1 MTWKK
6 LQRLLACLLAV
17 LLLSQVGA
25 FSPAVFAADDSSY
38 TLQDGTAIIKST
50 MTTDEVNHAL
60 TRALVKDFDQKSE
73 DAQAKL
79 LDDLKWEYK
88 TNGFKN
94 KGTIF
99 EAKSS
104 DLYWDSIAGGRVVEE
119 GKVIKTKYTCP
130 ALADNKDGDYKVRLV
145 GTTQEVTLT
154 KAEKLSSSI
163 TLKQDASVKLP
174 YNEDGTL
181 NADALRAAIF
191 DQVVESTAPDLKV
204 DDVTIEYYA
213 TATTGSLG
221 ALGRAWAPLEGGTV
235 NSVNYPAIS
244 AGEQKIRISYD
255 ESDTYFSTSPEVMV
269 TFTER
274 ADSHIVLKSGQK
286 VALPYND
293 DVTVNYDALRASIL
307 TQVVDEGT
315 TPALTLQ
322 NTEIEYYAS
331 SALVDHKEWVK
342 LEGEYKTI
350 PVINKE
356 IGYPAISAGEQQI
369 RISFKGDDEYKAS
382 SDEVTVTFAERPSVQ
397 VTKKENPT
405 FKLAF
410 NDDGTA
416 IYDNIQQQVFNAVI
430 QSTDP
435 TLTADDVSI
444 KYLATEK
451 VLGAADSHEWMPLT
465 GGKKNGIS
473 YPAIGEGT
481 QKVRISW
488 GGNRYYAPMDLEA
501 EVLVTGRPDLQVTL
515 KESPSVKLVFNDD
528 GKVIYD
534 NIYQQV
540 WDAVIERTE
549 PELTLEQATLEYY
562 ADSKATGWVSEWVP
576 LEGGKKNSISYPGVS
591 EGTQKV
597 RVSWRGTSVYAPGHV
612 DVDVVF
618 LDRDPAPFHLK
629 TGVTKVGIVYNPDQ
643 SINYE
648 ATEQALREALIES
661 TDSNYSVDLVKV
673 EYNIYGTHLTDDRIA
688 NYKDLSYRVLDSDLL
703 DGIKAGKF
711 GLGDQLLRLSWS
723 GNADYK
729 PFEETRVRVK
739 MVDNRQPTEVVL
751 KPSISIVYNMDASV
765 MKQNIFEYVIDWD
778 ASKLPEKSTLSVADF
793 TIEYYAENEVE
804 ADGMTTGG
812 GVHLYM
818 PLEGGKGGAFEG
830 DPTKFLTYPQ
840 MGAGD
845 QKIRVTYKGNAD
857 YRPSTPVE
865 GNLTVNKA
873 KVSVK
878 VHSTSIYAE
887 EAKDKL
893 GEGFITTDPA
903 DKFDIYTIYGGMT
916 SDVTTSV
923 FVQLPER
930 YTNTALIQAI
940 DWALE
945 QAGQPTLTEMMNN
958 GTTVGQLR
966 KIISDV
972 ISKGDDLPTFIKDA
986 LKKAGIDIDT
996 LVKLNEALSKLPG
1009 LLDNVRVAFG
1019 TPDQAGIY
1027 TVCAVTNNKNY
1038 ETGFG
1043 MGALVVKKHY
1053 SGVKLQWNKTI
1064 PNGKLTAEEA
1074 AGFDFGATLM
1084 YDGNP
1089 AKKQTNVHYLYSGF
1103 TSKWKPYSSTTTPPT
1118 EPGRYVMT
1126 AVTVGG
1132 NYQAAP
1138 ITRSFQITK

>member
-1 MTWKK
+1 
-6 LQRLLACLLAV
+6 
-17 LLLSQVGA
+17 
-25 FSPAVFAADDSSY
+25 
-38 TLQDGTAIIKST
+38 

-60 TRALVKDFDQKSE
+60 TRALVVGFDQMSE
-73 DAQAKL
+73 AEQNAL
-79 LDDLKWEYK
+79 LDSLQWEYK
-88 TNGFKN
+88 CEGKNGLLTNTAWGSIFGFKST
-94 KGTIF
+94 K
-99 EAKSS
+99 
-104 DLYWDSIAGGRVVEE
+104 
-119 GKVIKTKYTCP
+119 KVMLSTKEYEHP
-130 ALADNKDGDYKVRLV
+130 ALAANADGDYQVRLKSNPNEV
-145 GTTQEVTLT
+145 VTLT

-163 TLKQDASVKLP
+163 TLKEGVSIALP
-174 YNEDGTL
+174 YN
-181 NADALRAAIF
+181 NAGALDFDALRMAIF
-191 DQVVESTAPDLKV
+191 AQVVDSTTPELTV
-204 DDVTIEYYA
+204 NDVTIKYYA
-213 TATTGSLG
+213 KLATDKD
-221 ALGRAWAPLEGGTV
+221 RRWVPLEGETV
-235 NSVNYPAIS
+235 EIFGQEVGYPAIS
-244 AGEQKIRISYD
+244 AGKQKIQISYAGNNK
-255 ESDTYFSTSPEVMV
+255 YFSTSPEVTV

-274 ADSHIVLKSGQK
+274 ADSHIVLKSGQQ
-286 VALPYND
+286 VALPYTD
-293 DVTVNYDALRASIL
+293 ATTVDFDALRASIL

-315 TPALTLQ
+315 TPSLTAE
-322 NTEIEYYAS
+322 NTEIKYYATS
-331 SALVDHKEWVK
+331 STGLAHEWVK
-342 LEGEYKTI
+342 LDGDKVNLAT
-350 PVINKE
+350 
-356 IGYPAISAGEQQI
+356 YPAISAGDQQI
-369 RISFKGDDEYKAS
+369 QISFKGDNAYKAS
-382 SDEVTVTFAERPSVQ
+382 SETTTVTFTERPSVK

-410 NDDGTA
+410 NDNGDA
-416 IYDNIQQQVFNAVI
+416 IYDNIQQQVFDAVI

-451 VLGAADSHEWMPLT
+451 VLGVDSHEWMPLT
-465 GGKKNGIS
+465 GGKKNEIS

-501 EVLVTGRPDLQVTL
+501 EVLVTGRPALQVTL
-515 KESPSVKLVFNDD
+515 KDSPSVKLVFNDD

-618 LDRDPAPFHLK
+618 LDRDPAPFRLK
-629 TGVTKVGIVYNPDQ
+629 EGVTEGMPVAIVYNRDQ

-648 ATEQALREALIES
+648 ETAQALRDALLES
-661 TDSNYSVDLVKV
+661 TDSNISIDDVTVQYNAGIDVIKNYQPLNYSPT
-673 EYNIYGTHLTDDRIA
+673 G
-688 NYKDLSYRVLDSDLL
+688 SDII
-703 DGIKAGKF
+703 DQFVKF
-711 GLGDQLLRLSWS
+711 GLGSQTIHFVWN

-729 PFEETRVRVK
+729 PLKLDDVK
-739 MVDNRQPTEVVL
+739 VNMEDHRIVSEVVL
-751 KPSISIVYNMDASV
+751 KSGASITYNMDANV
-765 MKQNIFEYVIDWD
+765 MLQAIFENLIDWD
-778 ASKLPEKSTLSVADF
+778 ASTLPEKSTLSVADF
-793 TIEYYAENEVE
+793 TFEYYGENVLGEE
-804 ADGMTTGG
+804 DGGISGG
-812 GVHLYM
+812 AHDWAPVA
-818 PLEGGKGGAFEG
+818 GGKVNM
-830 DPTKFLTYPQ
+830 LTYPQ
-840 MGAGD
+840 LGAGEN
-845 QKIRVTYKGNAD
+845 QKVRVSYSGNGE
-857 YRPSTPVE
+857 YRPCKNVE
-865 GNLTVNKA
+865 GTLTVNKA
-873 KVSVK
+873 KVTVK

-903 DKFDIYTIYGGMT
+903 DKFDIYTIYGGVT
-916 SDVTTSV
+916 SNVTTSV

-930 YTNTALIQAI
+930 LTNSTVLKIV
-940 DWALE
+940 DKALE
-945 QAGQPTLTEMMNN
+945 LAGQPTLSEMMQN
-958 GTTVGQLR
+958 GTTVGALR
-966 KIISDV
+966 KILSDV

-996 LVKLNEALSKLPG
+996 LVKLNDALSKLPG

-1053 SGVKLQWNKTI
+1053 SGVKLQWNQTI

-1074 AGFDFGATLM
+1074 KNFDFGVTLM

-1103 TSKWKPYSSTTTPPT
+1103 TSKWKPYSSTSTPPT

-1126 AVTVGG
+1126 VVTLGG